1 MILRGWSGFG
11 ANMPDTK
18 MLKNRGI
25 WGEREISK
33 NKNGQGYVK
42 AMSRFG
48 TKKKKC
54 QDRVKETQKKGMK
67 HCSVCVL
74 RYKK

>member
-25 WGEREISK
+25 WGESEIPK
-33 NKNGQGYVK
+33 NKNGQGYVE

-48 TKKKKC
+48 TKKK
-54 QDRVKETQKKGMK
+54 
-67 HCSVCVL
+67 
-74 RYKK
+74 